1 VFSIKPSISKNET
14 DPPFHNMSMSTL
26 SPKSSIESLQSNW
39 STFSSPDKLA
49 PAVAGP
55 MVWEGNEL
63 DPAKYV
69 ITLSH
74 REIQDIRAAVIKIKS
89 K

>member
-1 VFSIKPSISKNET
+1 
-14 DPPFHNMSMSTL
+14 
-26 SPKSSIESLQSNW
+26 
-39 STFSSPDKLA
+39 
-49 PAVAGP
+49 